1 MCESCWHQEGA
12 PKINHPRNADVK
24 RMFKTIYEHNEVGGN
39 LHIVLDD
46 MNVEDEHIQYCVD
59 EAIPENYHKL
69 SPEVNA
75 IEKELGELLLT
86 MTEQERYS
94 ALAYAEGWWE

>member
-12 PKINHPRNADVK
+12 PQIEHPRNDDVK
-24 RMFKTIYEHNEVGGN
+24 RMFDAVYSADPCGGN

-46 MNVEDEHIQYCVD
+46 MNLDNDDVEYCLK
-59 EAIPENYHKL
+59 ESIPGNYANL
-69 SPEVNA
+69 PAEVNA

-86 MTEQERYS
+86 MTQQERYS
-94 ALAYAEGWWE
+94 AIAYAEGWWQ